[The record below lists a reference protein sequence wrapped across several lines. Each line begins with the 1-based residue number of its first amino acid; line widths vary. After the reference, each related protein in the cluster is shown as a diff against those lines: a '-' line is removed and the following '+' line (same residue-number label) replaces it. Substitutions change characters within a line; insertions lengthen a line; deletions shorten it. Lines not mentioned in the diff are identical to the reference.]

1 MFIVA
6 YGPMIAYLLIVK
18 DTVPT
23 ILGVAHGSQG
33 GIERELIM
41 LGTSLF
47 IMLPLAMQRD
57 MASLSFSSLLSV
69 TADVILVGFVAGF
82 APISETV
89 SEAGGLGEVLKN
101 EWINST
107 LFIGLGILSTAM
119 ACQHSAFIVSGS
131 LENKTQ
137 RRWSRV
143 TGLSISLAAILCAI
157 LGTCGYLGFLENTEG
172 DVLNNFPPGT
182 VEANGAR
189 ALLAITMFFT
199 YPMESFVARHVCVAI
214 FHNGDLDGTDC
225 PGEGEERGGYLCMN
239 RRQTWTVG
247 LYILA
252 LIPAL
257 IVDDLG
263 PVLSI
268 TGSVGGSCIAYI
280 APGLV
285 YLGVNG
291 DGFLSKVNDWLQN
304 YNIKKGNR
312 ASQDGGADGDV
323 ELPVAGDAAQVMST
337 GNELPVA
344 GQSLQMIPAPTGSK
358 PLWYYIG
365 GFPIWCG
372 IASTGQ
378 LNMRNRLSTPA
389 PISARDSS
397 LDSQEFDHSDSSGE
411 LPQNDVSTPSSG
423 DFAIAIF
430 FIIFGTVAM
439 VAGVASNVYVRFLP

>member
-157 LGTCGYLGFLENTEG
+157 LGTCGYLG
-172 DVLNNFPPGT
+172 
-182 VEANGAR
+182 
-189 ALLAITMFFT
+189 
-199 YPMESFVARHVCVAI
+199 
-214 FHNGDLDGTDC
+214 
-225 PGEGEERGGYLCMN
+225 
-239 RRQTWTVG
+239 
-247 LYILA
+247 
-252 LIPAL
+252 
-257 IVDDLG
+257 
-263 PVLSI
+263 
-268 TGSVGGSCIAYI
+268 
-280 APGLV
+280 
-285 YLGVNG
+285 
-291 DGFLSKVNDWLQN
+291 
-304 YNIKKGNR
+304 
-312 ASQDGGADGDV
+312 
-323 ELPVAGDAAQVMST
+323 
-337 GNELPVA
+337 
-344 GQSLQMIPAPTGSK
+344 
-358 PLWYYIG
+358 
-365 GFPIWCG
+365 
-372 IASTGQ
+372 
-378 LNMRNRLSTPA
+378 
-389 PISARDSS
+389 
-397 LDSQEFDHSDSSGE
+397 
-411 LPQNDVSTPSSG
+411 
-423 DFAIAIF
+423 
-430 FIIFGTVAM
+430 
-439 VAGVASNVYVRFLP
+439 